1 MYNTFLL
8 PRVQSEGY
16 NSYMFLY
23 TNGCHCYTR
32 NCYTQVKKKNTF
44 QENEY
49 YESDRTRY
57 ESGKRYIVYILPIPE
72 KMINNK

>member
-1 MYNTFLL
+1 MAVTVIHATVI
-8 PRVQSEGY
+8 RKK
-16 NSYMFLY
+16 
-23 TNGCHCYTR
+23 
-32 NCYTQVKKKNTF
+32 KKKNTF